1 MKTIVT
7 HMAPDVDAIT
17 SVWLLK
23 RFLPGWS
30 EAEVKFVPAGTTLE
44 NKTAD
49 SDNNI
54 LHADTGMGMLDHHQT
69 DEDTCAAKRCL
80 EYIIRQEKN
89 KKIQNTKIKNN
100 EALERMIEIVNDID
114 HFKEVYYP
122 DPMADYYDFGLV
134 AILDGWKLIF
144 RDQNLKITEM
154 GMIILDGIY
163 KNFQNKVWAEEEIK
177 NQGVVFKSQW
187 GKAIALETVNDEVL
201 RVSQR
206 MGFILSVRKDPK
218 KDYVRIK
225 AQPQSKV
232 DLTPCYNILKKKDP
246 DATWF
251 LHAGRKMVLNGSI
264 KNPESRATRLTLR
277 EIVEVLKNV

>member
-1 MKTIVT
+1 MTSEYLT
-7 HMAPDVDAIT
+7 TAI
-17 SVWLLK
+17 S
-23 RFLPGWS
+23 
-30 EAEVKFVPAGTTLE
+30 
-44 NKTAD
+44 
-49 SDNNI
+49 I
-54 LHADTGMGMLDHHQT
+54 L
-69 DEDTCAAKRCL
+69 
-80 EYIIRQEKN
+80 
-89 KKIQNTKIKNN
+89 
-100 EALERMIEIVNDID
+100 V
-114 HFKEVYYP
+114 
-122 DPMADYYDFGLV
+122 
-134 AILDGWKLIF
+134 
-144 RDQNLKITEM
+144 
-154 GMIILDGIY
+154 
-163 KNFQNKVWAEEEIK
+163 EIK